1 MRMKFYS
8 LNTFYITHDI
18 VEHSKIKS
26 QLLEYINEMPDA
38 SINEEYQRLSK
49 TDWFISKDHE
59 RLNSQRRKYLDF
71 FKSIVTPYINNMCN
85 ELKFQEWNVDNVW
98 YQVYNKGDT
107 HAWHTHANTNYTNV
121 YYLDLPDE
129 SIKTQIYDDITKSI
143 VELEVHEGQLITF
156 PASIKHRSPVND
168 TDQQKVIISFNS
180 NFNNVNANE
189 LTN

>member
-1 MRMKFYS
+1 MKFYS
-8 LNTFYITHDI
+8 LNTFYIIQDI

-26 QLLEYINEMPDA
+26 QLLEYINEMPDD
-38 SINEEYQRLSK
+38 SISEDYQRLSK
-49 TDWFISKDHE
+49 TDWNIPKDH
-59 RLNSQRRKYLDF
+59 QRKYLDLF
-71 FKSIVTPYINNMCN
+71 APIIKPYINNICD
-85 ELKFQEWNVDNVW
+85 ELKFKTWDVDNVW

-107 HAWHTHANTNYTNV
+107 HGWHVHCETNYTNV

-129 SIKTQIYDDITKSI
+129 SIKTQIYDDTTKSI

-180 NFNNVNANE
+180 NFYTCINE
-189 LTN
+189 DEQSN